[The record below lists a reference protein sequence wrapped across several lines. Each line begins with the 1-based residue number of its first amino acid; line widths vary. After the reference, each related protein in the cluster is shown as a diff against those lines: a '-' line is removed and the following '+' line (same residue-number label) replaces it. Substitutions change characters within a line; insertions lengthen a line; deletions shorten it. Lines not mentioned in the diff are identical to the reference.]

1 MMKKENRIIRI
12 SSDYEIRNF
21 GFFEYIMS
29 SETNTGRVVDFLI
42 SKNLKDKIYEINNA
56 MYEQNRK
63 AFVRNIK
70 DILKNEKNQEV
81 LLSEMMLFSE
91 IDIFSNNKINIMM
104 VMEKNQP
111 YDKKSTIYILSKTEL
126 N

>member
-1 MMKKENRIIRI
+1 MKKENGIVRIA
-12 SSDYEIRNF
+12 SDYEIRNF

-29 SETNTGRVVDFLI
+29 SETNTGRMVEFLI
-42 SKNLKDKIYEINNA
+42 SKNLKDKIYEINNV

-63 AFVRNIK
+63 VFIRTIK
-70 DILKNEKNQEV
+70 DILKNEKNQEI

-91 IDIFSNNKINIMM
+91 IDVFSNNKINIMM

>member
-1 MMKKENRIIRI
+1 MMKKENKIVRI
-12 SSDYEIRNF
+12 SSDYEVRNF
-21 GFFEYIMS
+21 SFFEYIMS

>member
-1 MMKKENRIIRI
+1 MMKKENKIIRI
-12 SSDYEIRNF
+12 ASDYEIRNF

-63 AFVRNIK
+63 AFVRVIK
-70 DILKNEKNQEV
+70 DILKNEKNQEI

>member
-12 SSDYEIRNF
+12 ASDYEIRNF

-63 AFVRNIK
+63 AFVRVIK
-70 DILKNEKNQEV
+70 DILKNEKNQEI

>member
-1 MMKKENRIIRI
+1 MMKKENKIVRI
-12 SSDYEIRNF
+12 SSDYEVRNF

-29 SETNTGRVVDFLI
+29 SETNTGRIVDFLI

>member
-1 MMKKENRIIRI
+1 MMKKENKIVRI
-12 SSDYEIRNF
+12 SSDYEVRNF